1 MRAGAKPGRDSR
13 EWGQLDFLWC
23 RRMSRFRGRTLPGK
37 LGYRGRTQNSVT
49 AISTVCGGR
58 RGPTL
63 SGAALAS
70 SRGTVSAYFGAD
82 KLAAENRIA
91 GFGAHGCRGPPPH
104 AMPLG
109 FEAWNGRPHHRS
121 VNLASPM
128 SRGTGLADEGWSCW
142 SRAAAGGKG
151 NIWSAYRPRQ
161 NAKARLES
169 DTYPSRAR

>member
-1 MRAGAKPGRDSR
+1 MAS
-13 EWGQLDFLWC
+13 
-23 RRMSRFRGRTLPGK
+23 
-37 LGYRGRTQNSVT
+37 
-49 AISTVCGGR
+49 
-58 RGPTL
+58 
-63 SGAALAS
+63 LAS

-128 SRGTGLADEGWSCW
+128 SRGTGLADEGWVVLVEGSGRGERQYLVGLSTPPECEGPVRERYL
-142 SRAAAGGKG
+142 SEPGAVIRAVAPLRAAAL
-151 NIWSAYRPRQ
+151 NIQKLKKEEVRPW
-161 NAKARLES
+161 
-169 DTYPSRAR
+169 